1 MRAERKLLHGRLWKH
16 WAAAWHRLSKE
27 KYMKGSTVI
36 FRNSLGFK
44 SDIPFWRMLCKNR
57 FNHHIISEC
66 LKKIKRNRSQDK
78 KLLKIRK
85 HRDYWKGYVGA
96 EAPWQVQEQL
106 PHTGKEQQEVLLGW
120 VLHGLVPSAGS
131 SSSSHG
137 RADLFHASSNLFPS
151 QFQQRLRVSRK
162 VTKKH

>member
-66 LKKIKRNRSQDK
+66 LKKIKHNRSQDK

-85 HRDYWKGYVGA
+85 HRDYWKGYIGA
-96 EAPWQVQEQL
+96 EHPGRSRSSCPTLGRSSKRCCSVGFCTGLCHLQAAAAAHMEELTCFMLLPTFFLPNSSRDWGFQE
-106 PHTGKEQQEVLLGW
+106 
-120 VLHGLVPSAGS
+120 
-131 SSSSHG
+131 
-137 RADLFHASSNLFPS
+137 R
-151 QFQQRLRVSRK
+151 
-162 VTKKH
+162 